1 MAADR
6 ERSGDPGRADARHG
20 DQVHPNAPAAPP
32 SRSPTSASASGWY
45 LALGFL
51 AIIGFLLLP
60 YLGLGEDAQTFYYA
74 GISAATTVAVLAGA
88 RRIRRARR
96 LPWLLFAAGQFSYTL
111 GDVAYYLAH
120 GVFGSDAFP
129 APADL
134 FYLLQYPLVC
144 WSLIL
149 LVRRRTPSWN
159 AATLLD
165 ASILAI
171 GLGMLWWVYL
181 IGPLAADVDGSE
193 SLAST
198 VVSIAYPV
206 MDLIVLVVAIR
217 LAVGSGASS
226 TAFRLLL
233 ASLIAMLVG
242 DMVYG
247 LQTAADTYQDGG
259 VPDVLWLTEYVLLGA
274 AALHPSMRML
284 DQRAKVA
291 LPNVTRRRLFLL
303 SLAALL
309 PLVLLYTQ
317 FVAERRAGAP
327 VVLLCGI
334 CLFALVITRMWVL
347 VGMQEKM
354 AIVDELTG
362 LKARGV
368 LLSHLDLECERSR
381 DQRHDLGIVLLDID
395 QFKLVVQIYGQPA
408 GHEVLVELTHRL
420 VALCGNAAVLGRIGD
435 NTFAAVFPGYDRA
448 NLAHAGARIR
458 ESVEAEKFP
467 VNDNDDTRVTVS
479 IGIASMFHDATDS
492 PHLLDSAEQALRRAK
507 TAGRNRVFSSAG
519 QVEHGLT
526 PGVWA
531 PG

>member
-1 MAADR
+1 V
-6 ERSGDPGRADARHG
+6 G
-20 DQVHPNAPAAPP
+20 V
-32 SRSPTSASASGWY
+32 
-45 LALGFL
+45 L
-51 AIIGFLLLP
+51 AIAGFLLLP
-60 YLGLGEDAQTFYYA
+60 SAGMSEDGQTFYYA
-74 GISAATTVAVLAGA
+74 GISAATTIAVLVGA
-88 RRIRRARR
+88 RRIPRARR
-96 LPWLLFAAGQFSYTL
+96 LPWLLLAAGQFSYTL
-111 GDVAYYLAH
+111 GDIAYYLAH

-144 WSLIL
+144 WALIL

-159 AATLLD
+159 AATMLD
-165 ASILAI
+165 AAILAI

-181 IGPLAADVDGSE
+181 IGPLASGVDGSE

-233 ASLIAMLVG
+233 ASLVAMLVA
-242 DMVYG
+242 DLVYG
-247 LQTAADTYQDGG
+247 LQTAAGTYKDGG

-274 AALHPSMRML
+274 AALHPSMRLL

-291 LPNVTRRRLFLL
+291 LPNVTGRRLVLL

-317 FVAERRAGAP
+317 YVVGRRAGAP
-327 VVLLCGI
+327 IVLFCGI
-334 CLFALVITRMWVL
+334 CLFILVITRMWVL
-347 VGMQEKM
+347 LGMQRKM

-362 LKARGV
+362 LKTRGV
-368 LLSHLDLECERSR
+368 LLSHLDLECERAR
-381 DQRHDLGIVLLDID
+381 ELRQDLGVVLLDID
-395 QFKLVVQIYGQPA
+395 QFRLVVQLYGQPA
-408 GHEVLVELTHRL
+408 GHEVVFELARRL
-420 VALCGNAAVLGRIGD
+420 VHLCGSAAVLGRVGD
-435 NTFAAVFPGYDRA
+435 DTFAAVFPYYDRA

-458 ESVEAEKFP
+458 EVVEAEKFA
-467 VNDNDDTRVTVS
+467 VNDNDAARVTVS
-479 IGIASMFHDATDS
+479 VGMASMFYDSTDP
-492 PHLLDSAEQALRRAK
+492 PHLLQHAERALQRAK
-507 TAGRNRVFSSAG
+507 AAGRNRVFNSAG

-526 PGVWA
+526 PGVWETA
-531 PG
+531 RP

>member
-1 MAADR
+1 M
-6 ERSGDPGRADARHG
+6 P
-20 DQVHPNAPAAPP
+20 PNYPVAPP
-32 SRSPTSASASGWY
+32 FRSPTTASASGWY
-45 LALGFL
+45 LAAGFL

-60 YLGLGEDAQTFYYA
+60 VIGLGEDAQTFYYA
-74 GISAATTVAVLAGA
+74 GISAATTGAVLIGA
-88 RRIRRARR
+88 RRICQARR
-96 LPWLLFAAGQFSYTL
+96 LPWLLLAAGQFSYTL
-111 GDVAYYLAH
+111 GDIAYYIAQ
-120 GVFGSDAFP
+120 GVLGSDAFP

-149 LVRRRTPSWN
+149 LVRRRTPAWN

-181 IGPLAADVDGSE
+181 IGPLATGVDDSE

-198 VVSIAYPV
+198 LVSIAYPV

-226 TAFRLLL
+226 PAFRLLL
-233 ASLIAMLVG
+233 ASLVAMLVG

-274 AALHPSMRML
+274 AALHPSMRLL

-291 LPNVTRRRLFLL
+291 LPNVTGRRLLLL

-309 PLVLLYTQ
+309 PLILLYTQ
-317 FVAERRAGAP
+317 FVEGRRAGAP

-334 CLFALVITRMWVL
+334 CLFSLVITRMWVL
-347 VGMQEKM
+347 LGMQQKM

-368 LLSHLDLECERSR
+368 LLSHLDVECERAR
-381 DQRHDLGIVLLDID
+381 DQRHDLGLILLDID
-395 QFKLVVQIYGQPA
+395 QFKLVVQLYGQPA
-408 GHEVLVELTHRL
+408 GHEVLFELSRRL
-420 VALCGNAAVLGRIGD
+420 VRLCGNAAILGRIGD
-435 NTFAAVFPGYDRA
+435 DTFAAVFPGYDRV

-458 ESVEAEKFP
+458 EVVEAEKFA

-479 IGIASMFHDATDS
+479 VGIASMFSDSTDS
-492 PHLLDSAEQALRRAK
+492 PHLLRSAETALQRAK
-507 TAGRNRVFSSAG
+507 TAGRNRIFGSAG

-531 PG
+531 TGQDSADSSPSARWA

>member
-1 MAADR
+1 M
-6 ERSGDPGRADARHG
+6 
-20 DQVHPNAPAAPP
+20 HPNAPAAPP
-32 SRSPTSASASGWY
+32 SPSPAKASASGWY
-45 LALGFL
+45 LAAGFL
-51 AIIGFLLLP
+51 SIAGFLLLP
-60 YLGLGEDAQTFYYA
+60 TLGLGEDAQTFYYA
-74 GISAATTVAVLAGA
+74 AISAVTTGAVLVGA
-88 RRIRRARR
+88 RRIRRSRR
-96 LPWLLFAAGQFSYTL
+96 LPWLLLAAGQFSYTL

-144 WSLIL
+144 WSLVL

-181 IGPLAADVDGSE
+181 IGPVATGVDASE
-193 SLAST
+193 SWAST
-198 VVSIAYPV
+198 LVSIAYPV

-226 TAFRLLL
+226 AAFRLLL
-233 ASLIAMLVG
+233 ASLVAMLVG

-247 LQTAADTYQDGG
+247 LQTAAGTYHDGG
-259 VPDVLWLTEYVLLGA
+259 IPDVLWLTEYVLLGA
-274 AALHPSMRML
+274 AALHPSMRLL

-291 LPNVTRRRLFLL
+291 LPNVTGRRLVLL

-309 PLVLLYTQ
+309 PLVLLYVQ
-317 FVAERRAGAP
+317 YVADRGTGAP
-327 VVLLCGI
+327 ILLLCGI
-334 CLFALVITRMWVL
+334 CLFALVITRMWIL
-347 VGMQEKM
+347 LGMQQKM

-368 LLSHLDLECERSR
+368 LLSHLDLECARAL
-381 DQRHDLGIVLLDID
+381 DQQHDLGVVLLDVD

-408 GHEVLVELTHRL
+408 AHEVLSELTRRL
-420 VALCGNAAVLGRIGD
+420 ARLCGNAAVLGRMGD
-435 NTFAAVFPGYDRA
+435 NAFAAIFPGYDRA
-448 NLAHAGARIR
+448 SVAHAGDRIR
-458 ESVEAEKFP
+458 EVVEAEKFA
-467 VNDNDDTRVTVS
+467 VDDNDDARVTISV
-479 IGIASMFHDATDS
+479 GTASMFHDGTEA
-492 PHLLDSAEQALRRAK
+492 PQLLASAEQALQRAK
-507 TAGRNRVFSSAG
+507 AAGRNRVFSPAG

-526 PGVWA
+526 PEAWA
-531 PG
+531 AGHHAMHRSPSARGATS